1 MFGPAQTHGDLE
13 HAILRKC
20 KAILREET
28 MRSITLIFAILI
40 STAASAFEP
49 RVGLWANTA
58 ESGSGYAMEIQNGIL
73 AMAVY
78 SYQTGG
84 AAQWYLAS
92 GPLTQFGKAFSATLD
107 RYQGGQCISCTYS
120 PPTLQGN
127 DGVVLINFESETLA
141 TVILPGGRTTVIQP
155 FDFGYGPLPAGFL
168 GEWIFVYDIVAGGA
182 SFANRF
188 NFTQTSPNGTGN
200 GNGIA
205 IDAARIA
212 ACELQ
217 VTGPGAGFVV
227 CVDLDPSGGVENQY
241 TFKYGLDETFS
252 GSWISPQ
259 TSNAY
264 AMKGF
269 RVGTTAG
276 RTRADAISP
285 VAHMNATQA
294 GTPTRDSP
302 SLAGPLPTQGFGEL
316 ADALRSALGMR

>member
-1 MFGPAQTHGDLE
+1 
-13 HAILRKC
+13 
-20 KAILREET
+20 
-28 MRSITLIFAILI
+28 MRSLALIFAVLI
-40 STAASAFEP
+40 STASSAFEP
-49 RVGLWANTA
+49 RVGLWANAA

-73 AMAVY
+73 AMAIY
-78 SYQTGG
+78 SYETGG

-107 RYQGGQCISCTYS
+107 RYQGGQCISCTYK
-120 PPTLQGN
+120 PPALQGN
-127 DGVVLINFESETLA
+127 DGVVSINFESETLA
-141 TVILPGGRTTVIQP
+141 TVVLPGGRTTVIQP

-188 NFTQTSPNGTGN
+188 DFTETSSTGTGN
-200 GNGIA
+200 GNGLA
-205 IDAARIA
+205 IDVARNA

-217 VTGPGAGFVV
+217 VTGPVAGFVI

-241 TFKYGLDETFS
+241 AFKYGLDETFS

-259 TSNAY
+259 TSIAY

-285 VAHMNATQA
+285 VAPMNAKEAVT
-294 GTPTRDSP
+294 TTRDSALP
-302 SLAGPLPTQGFGEL
+302 SGPLPAQGFIDL
-316 ADALRSALGMR
+316 AGALRSALGMR